1 MVNFCKYKDIFGK
14 PGQGVHS
21 YRVANIA
28 IIDVL
33 FTLIGAYLINR
44 YFFNNKH
51 LIKITLVLFIL
62 GIVFHRLFCVKT
74 TINKLIFNM
83 E

>member
-1 MVNFCKYKDIFGK
+1 MVNLCKYKDIFGK

-28 IIDVL
+28 IVDVL
-33 FTLIGAYLINR
+33 FTLLGGYLINR

-51 LIKITLVLFIL
+51 LIKTTLILFIL
-62 GIVFHRLFCVKT
+62 GIIFHRLFCVKT
-74 TINKLIFNM
+74 TINKLIFD
-83 E
+83 